1 MIVKMTTAGTDQAT
15 WKDLSYNIST
25 GQYKSSAGLL
35 RQITNLQKYTCSNT
49 MNGSYIYDVVWCDY
63 LEIIE
68 NK

>member
-1 MIVKMTTAGTDQAT
+1 MIVKMTTAETDQTT

-25 GQYKSSAGLL
+25 GQYQPSSGLVT
-35 RQITNLQKYTCSNT
+35 QITNLQTYICGKAMS
-49 MNGSYIYDVVWCDY
+49 GSYIYDLVWCDY